1 MSPGPLVRE
10 ALRALGID
18 QLLLGIHDAAFPS
31 LPGEETGRGSPC
43 TEGGARLLALAAD
56 LGFTGLQLGPQG
68 ATGEGNP
75 SPYDGTLFSRNPL
88 SLALAPLV
96 EEGLL
101 ARATLAEIAAGAAAG
116 GTARADPRTAARAA
130 ARALAEADAER
141 LRRGPDSP
149 LGRRLAAFRA
159 AHADWLEPDA
169 LCAALQAR
177 HAEPDWR
184 RWRRDG
190 GTPHPDQSLY
200 APPPGEEVAAARRR
214 ARRLSEEEATIARY
228 ALGQLLLHEQHADFV
243 ARAHALGLVLYADL
257 QVGISEVDAWSR
269 RALFLSGYRMG
280 APPSRTNPEGQPWNY
295 PVLDPAQLG
304 SPGEPGPAARFF
316 RRRLAK
322 AFAEFDG
329 LRLDHPHGLV
339 CPWVYRAAQ
348 ADPLRAVQGG
358 ARLFDSPDLPDHP
371 ELARFAITRPEQ
383 LDRSRPRHDDLWVR
397 DLDPEQEA
405 RYALLFDLLLAE
417 ARAAG
422 RTLPLACE
430 VLSTLPLPLARVL
443 ARHHLGRFR
452 VTQKADLDRAGDVYR
467 GENAAP
473 ADWIMVGTHDTPP
486 LRRVAEG
493 WSESERRRQAAYL
506 ATRLIPEPAA
516 REAWTARAA
525 ADLPSLVEAKLA
537 ELFAGPA
544 RHVIVYFT
552 DLFGETESYNVP
564 GTVSEANWSL
574 RLPADVAGHYRARLA
589 GRRAA
594 DLPRLLALA
603 CRARGAAFARA
614 HPGLAERLDEAA
626 AWPPR

>member
-1 MSPGPLVRE
+1 MSAGPLVRD

-31 LPGEETGRGSPC
+31 LPEEETGRGSPY

-68 ATGEGNP
+68 ATGEGNH

-88 SLALAPLV
+88 SLALSPLV

-101 ARATLAEIAAGAAAG
+101 SRTTLAEIAARA
-116 GTARADPRTAARAA
+116 TARSTIRADPRGAARAA
-130 ARALAEADAER
+130 ARALAEVDAER

-149 LGRRLAAFRA
+149 LDRRLAAFRTA
-159 AHADWLEPDA
+159 AADWLEADA

-177 HAEPDWR
+177 HDEADWR
-184 RWRRDG
+184 RWREG
-190 GTPHPDQSLY
+190 SAPHPDQFLY
-200 APPPGEEVAAARRR
+200 APPPGGEAAAADRR
-214 ARRLSEEEATIARY
+214 ARRLSEEEGAIARY
-228 ALGQLLLHEQHADFV
+228 ALGQLLLHEQHAAFV

-269 RALFLSGYRMG
+269 RPLFLSGYRMG

-295 PVLDPAQLG
+295 PVLDPEQLG
-304 SPGEPGPAARFF
+304 PLEDPGPAARFF

-322 AFAEFDG
+322 AFAELDG

-339 CPWVYRAAQ
+339 CPWVYRADQ
-348 ADPLRAVQGG
+348 PDSLRAVQAG

-371 ELARFAITRPEQ
+371 ELARFAIARPEQ
-383 LDRSRPRHDDLWVR
+383 IDRARPRHDDAWVR

-443 ARHHLGRFR
+443 ARHRLGRFR
-452 VTQKADLDRAGDVYR
+452 VTQKADLDRAEDVYR

-473 ADWIMVGTHDTPP
+473 EDWIMVGTHDTPP
-486 LRRVAEG
+486 LRQVAER
-493 WSESERRRQAAYL
+493 WSGSERRRQADYL
-506 ATRLIPEPAA
+506 ATRLIPETAA
-516 REAWTARAA
+516 RDAWAAGAA
-525 ADLPSLVEAKLA
+525 ADLPSLFEAKLA
-537 ELFAGPA
+537 ELFVGPA
-544 RHVIVYFT
+544 RQVIVYFT

-574 RLPADVAGHYRARLA
+574 RLPSDVEGHYRARLA

-594 DLPRLLALA
+594 ALPRLLALA

-614 HPGLAERLDEAA
+614 HPGLAERLDEATPR
-626 AWPPR
+626 PPR

>member
-1 MSPGPLVRE
+1 MSAGPLVRD

-31 LPGEETGRGSPC
+31 LPGEETGRGSPY
-43 TEGGARLLALAAD
+43 TEGGGRLLALAAQ

-101 ARATLAEIAAGAAAG
+101 SPATLVEIAAGAAAR
-116 GTARADPRTAARAA
+116 GTDRADPRGAARAA
-130 ARALAEADAER
+130 ARALAEVDAVR
-141 LRRGPDSP
+141 LRRGPGSP

-159 AHADWLEPDA
+159 AAAEWLEPDA

-177 HAEPDWR
+177 HGEADWR
-184 RWRRDG
+184 RWREG
-190 GTPHPDQSLY
+190 SKSHPDQFLY
-200 APPPGEEVAAARRR
+200 APPPGGEEEASCRR
-214 ARRLSEEEATIARY
+214 ARRLAEEEGASARY
-228 ALGQLLLHEQHADFV
+228 ALGQLLLHEQHAAFV
-243 ARAHALGLVLYADL
+243 ARTHALGLVLYADL

-269 RALFLSGYRMG
+269 RALFLPGYRMG

-295 PVLDPAQLG
+295 PVLDPEQLG
-304 SPGEPGPAARFF
+304 TLESPGPSARFF

-339 CPWVYRAAQ
+339 CPWVYRAGEP
-348 ADPLRAVQGG
+348 DPLAAVQGG

-371 ELARFAITRPEQ
+371 GLARFAIARPEQ
-383 LDRSRPRHDDLWVR
+383 LDRSRPRYDDAWVR

-443 ARHHLGRFR
+443 ARHRLGRFR
-452 VTQKADLDRAGDVYR
+452 VSQKADLDRPEDVYR

-473 ADWIMVGTHDTPP
+473 EDWIMVGTHDTPP
-486 LRRVAEG
+486 LRQVAER
-493 WSESERRRQAAYL
+493 WTDSDRRRQADYL
-506 ATRLIPEPAA
+506 ATRLIPEAAERDNWAA
-516 REAWTARAA
+516 RTA

-564 GTVSEANWSL
+564 GTVSDANWSL
-574 RLPADVAGHYRARLA
+574 RLPSDVEDHYRARLA
-589 GRRAA
+589 SRRAA

-603 CRARGAAFARA
+603 CRARGAAFART

-626 AWPPR
+626 GGPPQ